1 MLFVYQW
8 LNKML
13 LFYNG
18 GRPKIRNSIIV
29 GACKDQLFLGQGKYV
44 QYKKDSDL
52 YDKMIKECFQRS
64 NKIWKEYKKVIMVR
78 TNLDNIEKEQ
88 IKVHS

>member
-1 MLFVYQW
+1 
-8 LNKML
+8 ML

-52 YDKMIKECFQRS
+52 YDKMIKECF
-64 NKIWKEYKKVIMVR
+64 
-78 TNLDNIEKEQ
+78 
-88 IKVHS
+88 